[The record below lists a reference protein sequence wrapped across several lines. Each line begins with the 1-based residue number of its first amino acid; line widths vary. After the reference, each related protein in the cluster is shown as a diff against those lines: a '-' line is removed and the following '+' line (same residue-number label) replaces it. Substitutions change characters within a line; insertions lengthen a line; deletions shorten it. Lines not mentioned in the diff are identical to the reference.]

1 MAKYFS
7 AFIHIYNIYG
17 MDPSQLLDV
26 VVKQASKL
34 YLETQRQAF
43 PLCCSY
49 TCINSLAAPVRDT
62 YLCDFCHG
70 DIFPARSFHPGDIF
84 CGVFIL

>member
-26 VVKQASKL
+26 VVKQASKPYLDLLGHKRNDKISL
-34 YLETQRQAF
+34 YADQ
-43 PLCCSY
+43 
-49 TCINSLAAPVRDT
+49 IPVFT
-62 YLCDFCHG
+62 
-70 DIFPARSFHPGDIF
+70 
-84 CGVFIL
+84 V